1 METSL
6 GKQPLSKNLHVH
18 VQVTSCMSRIMVEY
32 VDDGGDGSMDVYDM
46 HYAKGVMTIVYITV
60 FLIGTPGNL
69 WIIYK
74 LIQARLL
81 STHASVGVTISQRSR
96 IYIFALACSDLVLL
110 LTLPLTASY
119 NYKGTWMFG
128 EFMCY
133 AHLTIEI
140 VAKLFSVVLLTV
152 VSLERYFI
160 VCTRLRTACGSWMTT
175 VPLVVGTLFCVIVP
189 STFHFFHIIHHTFT
203 IPGMDHI
210 TVCIPNM
217 DDHVFNMYAQYTFV
231 VGFVIPFFLMT
242 VCYILLVRH
251 VRAKFRHRKVTVS
264 STKGIR
270 EPRYMHEMRKSI
282 WRIAV
287 FHFICWAPFWT
298 FAIVPHYIAQL
309 WGHDFLERL
318 PGWYIYC
325 RLFAN
330 CLPYINAA
338 GNWVLYALLNYDV
351 RKHIYNKPYQ
361 RFLFSSLSTV

>member
-1 METSL
+1 
-6 GKQPLSKNLHVH
+6 
-18 VQVTSCMSRIMVEY
+18 MVEY

-74 LIQARLL
+74 LIQARFNYSPQMSFFGPNYCAYLLL
-81 STHASVGVTISQRSR
+81 SILYRKLHILPSYSINTTVSQRNR
-96 IYIFALACSDLVLL
+96 HYGGQMVRYPDAMPHL
-110 LTLPLTASY
+110 SY
-119 NYKGTWMFG
+119 QWLR
-128 EFMCY
+128 MCY

>member
-1 METSL
+1 MISKSSDVLRSSDHRDRRQVVLRCAVDGGEPRAVLHRLYKIGFLLKEKKALPNSN
-6 GKQPLSKNLHVH
+6 PLQLQITRKVH
-18 VQVTSCMSRIMVEY
+18 MLQEGSRSDFCTQYIWACLTLFSRINFKMKEEEEL
-32 VDDGGDGSMDVYDM
+32 GPP
-46 HYAKGVMTIVYITV
+46 
-60 FLIGTPGNL
+60 L
-69 WIIYK
+69 
-74 LIQARLL
+74 QLL
-81 STHASVGVTISQRSR
+81 
-96 IYIFALACSDLVLL
+96 
-110 LTLPLTASY
+110 
-119 NYKGTWMFG
+119 
-128 EFMCY
+128 
-133 AHLTIEI
+133 
-140 VAKLFSVVLLTV
+140 
-152 VSLERYFI
+152 
-160 VCTRLRTACGSWMTT
+160 LRTACGSWMTT

-264 STKGIR
+264 STKGIK